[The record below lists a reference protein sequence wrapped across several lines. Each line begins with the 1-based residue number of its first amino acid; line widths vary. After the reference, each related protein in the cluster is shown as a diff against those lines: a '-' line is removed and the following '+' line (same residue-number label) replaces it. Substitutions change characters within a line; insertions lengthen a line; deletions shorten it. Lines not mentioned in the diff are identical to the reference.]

1 VIKVMI
7 SKAGKLADGTVA
19 PLTANLTSVAAVM
32 AATLK
37 ETAFDNNKKLTFD
50 VRKPSALSDEYMR
63 LLGSRFGNKEGWASY
78 ARQQSDQAKPK
89 LRLGE
94 KGWTWASSDLWHK
107 IARKDDASFNRTGG
121 MWAGLRVRN
130 FGAKGAIIEFAG
142 RSEGQTGEWKKSKGR
157 AATAGQMVTVTS
169 ANGQTTQ
176 YFKAGRKAKEAKEKW
191 SGKVANALKAW
202 TVFQQKNVLL
212 LEPDTKTQ
220 AAFEQSI
227 EIFAAKW
234 LDGQTSG
241 KQTIQV
247 DKGNPLAVRF
257 ANAFG

>member
-1 VIKVMI
+1 MIKVMI

-19 PLTANLTSVAAVM
+19 PLIANLTSVAVVM

-63 LLGSRFGNKEGWASY
+63 LLSSRFGNKEGWAGY
-78 ARQQSDQAKPK
+78 AKQQSDKAKPN

-142 RSEGQTGEWKKSKGR
+142 RSEGQTGEWKSARGRRKSGVQKK
-157 AATAGQMVTVTS
+157 Q
-169 ANGQTTQ
+169 
-176 YFKAGRKAKEAKEKW
+176 KW
-191 SGKVANALKAW
+191 SSKVNNSLKAW
-202 TVFQQKNVLL
+202 TVFEQKKVLL
-212 LEPDTKTQ
+212 VEPDTKTQ

-234 LDGQTSG
+234 LDSQTSG